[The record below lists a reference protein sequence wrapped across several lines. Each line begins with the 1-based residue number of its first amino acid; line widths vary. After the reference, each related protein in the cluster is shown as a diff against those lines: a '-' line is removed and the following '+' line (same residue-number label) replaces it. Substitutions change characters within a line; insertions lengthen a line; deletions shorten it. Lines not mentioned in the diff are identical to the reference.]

1 MTGSPLSD
9 AGIFLVNTVFG
20 LYILLVALRF
30 LLQCVRADFYNPI
43 SQFLVTFTNPP
54 LRFLRRFIPGFAGID
69 WPSLLLMLALQ
80 SLELVITGLL
90 GAGQIPALP
99 GLLVLS
105 IAALLKLF
113 IYIFFFAIFIQIIIS
128 WVSPGAYNS
137 ATVILSRL
145 TDPLLRP
152 ARRLIPPISGLDLS
166 PMVVIVALQLMI
178 ILFIKPLT
186 YLGYSLSGYIF

>member
-128 WVSPGAYNS
+128 WVNPGAYNS

>member
-20 LYILLVALRF
+20 LYILIVALRF

-54 LRFLRRFIPGFAGID
+54 LRILRRFIPGFAGID

-90 GAGQIPALP
+90 GPGQIPALP

-113 IYIFFFAIFIQIIIS
+113 IYIFFFAIFIRIIIS
-128 WVSPGAYNS
+128 WVNPGAYNPV
-137 ATVILSRL
+137 TVILHRL

-186 YLGYSLSGYIF
+186 YLGYSLSGYLF

>member
-20 LYILLVALRF
+20 LYILIVALRF

-69 WPSLLLMLALQ
+69 WSSLLLMLALQ

-90 GAGQIPALP
+90 GPGQIPALP

-113 IYIFFFAIFIQIIIS
+113 IYIFFFAIFIRIIIS
-128 WVSPGAYNS
+128 WVNPGAYNPV
-137 ATVILSRL
+137 TVILHRL

-186 YLGYSLSGYIF
+186 YFGYSLSGYLF

>member
-43 SQFLVTFTNPP
+43 SQFLITFTNPP
-54 LRFLRRFIPGFAGID
+54 LRILRRFIPGFAGID

-90 GAGQIPALP
+90 GPGQIPALP

-113 IYIFFFAIFIQIIIS
+113 IYIFFFAIFIRLIIS
-128 WVSPGAYNS
+128 WVNPGAYNPM
-137 ATVILSRL
+137 TVILHRL
-145 TDPLLRP
+145 TDPLLLP

-166 PMVVIVALQLMI
+166 PMVVIIALQLMI

-186 YLGYSLSGYIF
+186 YLGYSLSGYLF

>member
-43 SQFLVTFTNPP
+43 SQFPITFTNPP
-54 LRFLRRFIPGFAGID
+54 LRILRRFIPGFAGID

-90 GAGQIPALP
+90 GPGQIPALP

-113 IYIFFFAIFIQIIIS
+113 IYIFFFAIFIRIIIS
-128 WVSPGAYNS
+128 WVNPGAYNPM
-137 ATVILSRL
+137 TVILHRL
-145 TDPLLRP
+145 TDPLLLP

-166 PMVVIVALQLMI
+166 PMVVIIALQLMI

-186 YLGYSLSGYIF
+186 YLGYSLSGYLF

>member
-20 LYILLVALRF
+20 LYILIVALRF

-90 GAGQIPALP
+90 GPGQIPALP

-113 IYIFFFAIFIQIIIS
+113 IYIFFFAIFIRIIIS
-128 WVSPGAYNS
+128 WVNPGAYNPV
-137 ATVILSRL
+137 TVILHRL

-186 YLGYSLSGYIF
+186 DLGYSLSGYLF

>member
-54 LRFLRRFIPGFAGID
+54 LRILRRFIPGFAGID

-90 GAGQIPALP
+90 GPGQIPALP

-113 IYIFFFAIFIQIIIS
+113 IYIFFFAIFIRIIIS
-128 WVSPGAYNS
+128 WVNPGAYNPM
-137 ATVILSRL
+137 TVILHRL
-145 TDPLLRP
+145 TDPLLLP

-186 YLGYSLSGYIF
+186 YLGYSLSGYLF

>member
-43 SQFLVTFTNPP
+43 SQFLITFTNPP
-54 LRFLRRFIPGFAGID
+54 LRILRRFIPGFAGID

-90 GAGQIPALP
+90 GPGQIPALP

-113 IYIFFFAIFIQIIIS
+113 IYIFFFAIFIRIIIS
-128 WVSPGAYNS
+128 WVNPGAYNPM
-137 ATVILSRL
+137 TVILHRL
-145 TDPLLRP
+145 TDPLLLP

-166 PMVVIVALQLMI
+166 PMVVIIALQLMI

-186 YLGYSLSGYIF
+186 YLGYSLSGYLF

>member
-20 LYILLVALRF
+20 LYILIVALRF

-90 GAGQIPALP
+90 GPGQIPALP

-105 IAALLKLF
+105 IATLLKLF
-113 IYIFFFAIFIQIIIS
+113 IYIFFFAIFIRIIIS
-128 WVSPGAYNS
+128 WVNPGAYNPV
-137 ATVILSRL
+137 TVILHRL

-186 YLGYSLSGYIF
+186 DLGYSLSGYLF